1 MRAIQVSD
9 DGDSFTDEIALQIL
23 DTAGNPVATG
33 CGTTVASRME

>member
-9 DGDSFTDEIALQIL
+9 DGDSFIDQIALQIL
-23 DTAGNPVATG
+23 DTAGNPIATG